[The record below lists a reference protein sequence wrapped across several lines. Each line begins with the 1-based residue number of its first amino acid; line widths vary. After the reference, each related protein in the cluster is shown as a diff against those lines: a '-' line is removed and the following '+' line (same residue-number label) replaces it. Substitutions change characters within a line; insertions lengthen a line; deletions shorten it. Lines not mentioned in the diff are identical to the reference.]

1 MNISEH
7 NTVLLYAEIENGGRL
22 KANIYDKCD
31 DFTFPIVN
39 FPFISNKIPATPTHG
54 VYISQRIRYSKDCA
68 RYSDFLDR
76 AQLPTQKLLKQ
87 GNATYI
93 IWSSSRTIHLLN
105 GNEFPFTVRIFF
117 SVLYNRQEF
126 NQT

>member
-1 MNISEH
+1 MSRYITLSY
-7 NTVLLYAEIENGGRL
+7 LYDEIENGGRL

-68 RYSDFLDR
+68 QYSDFLDR
-76 AQLPTQKLLKQ
+76 AQLPTQKLPKQ
-87 GNATYI
+87 GNGATRLK
-93 IWSSSRTIHLLN
+93 SSLHI
-105 GNEFPFTVRIFF
+105 
-117 SVLYNRQEF
+117 
-126 NQT
+126 